1 MFSLPK
7 DTEITLDLLATLID
21 KHKNMVSGRYEPLLD
36 LYTSE
41 HEILN
46 QPKKPDYKPDNRI
59 VVNFAKYM
67 VDTMNGFFLGND
79 IKITSDNKET
89 EQYVSYLNRYS
100 DQDNNNSELSKI
112 CSIYGKGYEMYYT
125 DESSE
130 LCITYLDPREAFM
143 VFDESILERPLYFI
157 RYYKDHE
164 GVEHGSI
171 SDKNNVRYFKNTGGY
186 DWESEWEPHYFDGV
200 PATRYVE
207 NEEKQGIFEP
217 VISLINAYDKAI
229 SEKANDVDYFA
240 DAYLKILGAD
250 VNKDDINF
258 IRNNRVINFSGDG
271 VENITADFMDK
282 PNSDTTQ
289 ENLLDRMERLIYQ
302 IGMIANISD
311 ENFGTSSGIA
321 MKYKLQAMSNLEK
334 TKERKFKIGMNRR
347 YKLLFSHPLSKVSA
361 DEYVNLNYY
370 FTPNIPA
377 NLLEESQ
384 IAGNLTGITSQE
396 TQLKIISAVDDVQ
409 QEIERMEQENDKT
422 GYHTNFPT
430 DRVVSDTQ
438 SPETQMQSGSTEIQ
452 GKQLNGAQTQ
462 SLIAI
467 MAQFTAGSLTE
478 GQATNLISTAI
489 GVSKEEAKAILNGV
503 L

>member
-21 KHKNMVSGRYEPLLD
+21 KHKKMVSGRYEPLLD

-130 LCITYLDPREAFM
+130 VCIIYLDPREAFM

-157 RYYKDHE
+157 RYYKDYE

-171 SDKNNVRYFKNTGGY
+171 SDKN
-186 DWESEWEPHYFDGV
+186 
-200 PATRYVE
+200 
-207 NEEKQGIFEP
+207 
-217 VISLINAYDKAI
+217 
-229 SEKANDVDYFA
+229 
-240 DAYLKILGAD
+240 
-250 VNKDDINF
+250 
-258 IRNNRVINFSGDG
+258 
-271 VENITADFMDK
+271 
-282 PNSDTTQ
+282 
-289 ENLLDRMERLIYQ
+289 
-302 IGMIANISD
+302 
-311 ENFGTSSGIA
+311 FGTNSGIA

-370 FTPNIPA
+370 FAPNIPA

-430 DRVVSDTQ
+430 DRVVSD
-438 SPETQMQSGSTEIQ
+438 ELL
-452 GKQLNGAQTQ
+452 GK
-462 SLIAI
+462 
-467 MAQFTAGSLTE
+467 TAT
-478 GQATNLISTAI
+478 AT
-489 GVSKEEAKAILNGV
+489 K
-503 L
+503 